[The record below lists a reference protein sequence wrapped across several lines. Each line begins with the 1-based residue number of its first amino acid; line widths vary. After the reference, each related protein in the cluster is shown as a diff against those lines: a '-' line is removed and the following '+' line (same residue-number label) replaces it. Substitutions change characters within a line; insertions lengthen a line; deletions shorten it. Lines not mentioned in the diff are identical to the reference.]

1 MNNTLVISI
10 VGAIILLF
18 LVINFWPSKK
28 QSEEKPMNNMNN
40 DANSRL
46 MQLQAYERLV
56 LLANRIALPN
66 LISRLNTSDISA
78 KEMELLLIQ
87 TIKQKFEHNITQQI
101 YVSTDAW
108 KAIKYLKDQSI
119 YTINQLAQNLPASA
133 NGSDLNKLLLEYSLT
148 DKKANLYEVACEVIS
163 NEAKNVLN

>member
-1 MNNTLVISI
+1 MSNTMVISI
-10 VGAIILLF
+10 IGAIIILF
-18 LVINFWPSKK
+18 LIINFWPSKK
-28 QSEEKPMNNMNN
+28 QNEEKPMNNMNN

-66 LISRLNTSDISA
+66 LISRLNTSNISA
-78 KEMELLLIQ
+78 KEMQILLIQ
-87 TIKQKFEHNITQQI
+87 TIKQEFEYNITQQI

-108 KAIKYLKDQSI
+108 KAIKNLKDQSI

-133 NGSDLNKLLLEYSLT
+133 NGSDLNKLLLEYGLT
-148 DKKANLYEVACEVIS
+148 DKRGNLHEVACEVIS